1 MLQEFKDF
9 INKGNVLEIAVGLLM
24 ALAFAPIVT
33 AFVDDILMQFV
44 AAIFGQPEFGQIGF
58 DLGDA
63 RVEIGNF
70 INAIIS
76 FVIIAFAL
84 FLVVQAYNAMTGGP
98 DDAGPDEVELLTE
111 IRDALRARS

>member
-33 AFVDDILMQFV
+33 SFVDDILMQIV
-44 AAIFGQPEFGQIGF
+44 AAVFGQPNFGQIGF

-84 FLVVQAYNAMTGGP
+84 FLVVKAYNAMTGGP
-98 DDAGPDEVELLTE
+98 DEEGPDEVELLTQ
-111 IRDALRARS
+111 IRDSLQARS

>member
-9 INKGNVLEIAVGLLM
+9 VNKGNVLEIAVGLIM

-33 AFVDDILMQFV
+33 TFVDDILMQFV
-44 AAIFGQPEFGQIGF
+44 AAIFGQPDFGSIGF

-70 INAIIS
+70 LNAIVS

-84 FLVVQAYNAMTGGP
+84 FLVVKAYNAMTGGP
-98 DDAGPDEVELLTE
+98 EDAGPDEVELLTQ
-111 IRDALRARS
+111 IRDSLQARS